1 MKLLTIIIPAYNETR
16 TISKLLTKIFNLNIK
31 KQVIVIDDN
40 SSDDTKDKILKFK
53 KKIDKIIFHK
63 KNLGKGAAIKSAQK
77 FIKGEY
83 VIIQDA
89 DLEYNPKD
97 ILVMLKKIIK
107 DKKIDVLYGS
117 RVLQKKRYQS
127 KDFLSLD
134 RVFFNHV
141 LTIFS
146 NLINFQNLTDAHT
159 CYKLVRSKIFKKIN
173 LQEKKFSF
181 CPELTTKLSNMGYYI
196 NEIPISYKG
205 RSFEEGKKIR
215 YTDGIEAIKT
225 LIKYKFFSRR

>member
-53 KKIDKIIFHK
+53 KKIDKIISHK
-63 KNLGKGAAIKSAQK
+63 KNLGKGSAIKSAQK
-77 FIKGEY
+77 FVKGDY

-97 ILVMLKKIIK
+97 ILIMLKKIESNN
-107 DKKIDVLYGS
+107 KIDVLYGS
-117 RVLQKKRYQS
+117 RVLKKKRYQS
-127 KDFLSLD
+127 KDFLSID
-134 RVFFNHV
+134 RVFFNHA

-146 NLINFQNLTDAHT
+146 NLINFQNLSDAHT
-159 CYKLVRSKIFKKIN
+159 CYKLVRSKIFKKIK
-173 LQEKKFSF
+173 LEEKKFSF
-181 CPELTTKLSNMGYYI
+181 CPELTTKLSNMGYKI
-196 NEIPISYKG
+196 IEVPISYKG

-215 YTDGIEAIKT
+215 YTDGIDAIKT
-225 LIKYKFFSRR
+225 LIKYKFFSK

>member
-31 KQVIVIDDN
+31 KQDIVIDDN
-40 SSDDTKDKILKFK
+40 SSDDNKDKILKFK
-53 KKIDKIIFHK
+53 KKIDKIIFNK
-63 KNLGKGAAIKSAQK
+63 KNLEKYYSIKSAQK
-77 FIKGEY
+77 FVKGDY

-97 ILVMLKKIIK
+97 ILIMLKKIESNN
-107 DKKIDVLYGS
+107 KIDVLYGS
-117 RVLQKKRYQS
+117 RVLKKKRYQS

-134 RVFFNHV
+134 RVFFNHA

-146 NLINFQNLTDAHT
+146 NLINFQNLSDAHT
-159 CYKLVRSKIFKKIN
+159 CYKLVRTKIFKKIK
-173 LQEKKFSF
+173 LEEKKFSF
-181 CPELTTKLSNMGYYI
+181 CPELTTKLSNMGYKI
-196 NEIPISYKG
+196 IEVPISYKG

-215 YTDGIEAIKT
+215 YTDGIADKNFNKI
-225 LIKYKFFSRR
+225 